1 MIVELLLGIDFVG
14 RLDHHIGLDVEFRQI
29 ETEVCLFAHQTLP
42 QAFFN
47 FILKI
52 PSDWMVEQLIPPYPL
67 RWVYH
72 QHFPNYI
79 LDGLWDFVWEDQ
91 RLFLYLFE
99 QIDYVGGSV
108 GHLAKDHL
116 VEADSYRP
124 DVCLDIIGLAVQH
137 FRGHIERRPQDS
149 LDLLILG
156 AQQFGEP
163 EVSQLND
170 AIVLEDVR
178 ELEIAMHDLAL
189 DEGLKSMEDLHEI
202 LDCLVFGDLLL
213 ELEVGAQVALVAV
226 LEDEVDVV
234 DGLLDVDE
242 ADDVV
247 ILAGLEDLD
256 LVVEEL
262 GELACVEWEI
272 PLILARLMVLM
283 ATSVP
288 SILL

>member
-1 MIVELLLGIDFVG
+1 
-14 RLDHHIGLDVEFRQI
+14 
-29 ETEVCLFAHQTLP
+29 
-42 QAFFN
+42 
-47 FILKI
+47 
-52 PSDWMVEQLIPPYPL
+52 
-67 RWVYH
+67 
-72 QHFPNYI
+72 
-79 LDGLWDFVWEDQ
+79 
-91 RLFLYLFE
+91 
-99 QIDYVGGSV
+99 
-108 GHLAKDHL
+108 
-116 VEADSYRP
+116 
-124 DVCLDIIGLAVQH
+124 
-137 FRGHIERRPQDS
+137 
-149 LDLLILG
+149 
-156 AQQFGEP
+156 
-163 EVSQLND
+163 
-170 AIVLEDVR
+170 
-178 ELEIAMHDLAL
+178 
-189 DEGLKSMEDLHEI
+189 MEDLHEI